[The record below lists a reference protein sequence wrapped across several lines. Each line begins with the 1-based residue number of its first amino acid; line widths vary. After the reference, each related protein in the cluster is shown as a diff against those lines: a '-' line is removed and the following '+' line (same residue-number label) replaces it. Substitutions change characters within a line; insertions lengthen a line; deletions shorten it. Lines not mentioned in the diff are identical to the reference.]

1 MYKIGLV
8 EDEINLNKLI
18 KSYLEK
24 EGYEVVSFT
33 KGIDTLNYIDNNNDI
48 NLWILDIMLED
59 DITGYDIIKKI
70 KGLDEEIPVIFSSAR
85 DESIDKIVG
94 LELGSDDYIAKP
106 YSPKELVLRVKNILK
121 RVYSKDFHKIKYN
134 DYEINTEE
142 RTVYLNGKRI
152 NITTLEFDL
161 LLYLLNNKNKSLTRE
176 MILNDVWGSDYFGSD
191 RVVDDSI
198 RRLRKKMPNLYI
210 NTVYGFGY
218 RLSWDNYHLIYLNN

>member
-1 MYKIGLV
+1 M
-8 EDEINLNKLI
+8 
-18 KSYLEK
+18 
-24 EGYEVVSFT
+24 
-33 KGIDTLNYIDNNNDI
+33 
-48 NLWILDIMLED
+48 
-59 DITGYDIIKKI
+59 
-70 KGLDEEIPVIFSSAR
+70 
-85 DESIDKIVG
+85 G

-106 YSPKELVLRVKNILK
+106 YSPKELVLRVKNIFK

-142 RTVYLNGKRI
+142 RTVYLDGKRI

-198 RRLRKKMPNLYI
+198 RRLRKKMPNLLI

-218 RLSWDNYHLIYLNN
+218 RLS